1 MANIF
6 DVQGFGALSE
16 WNGQFSSASANQA
29 FQTIA
34 SLGSNSIELTAR
46 IWTQTGITNSVIADP
61 AKTESD
67 ASLLAGFQAAQ
78 AAGLSVVFKAAISA
92 LDGTPTSGLAPADI
106 GAFFASY
113 KAEIVHL
120 ASIAQAGGVATF
132 AVGNEMSSLSG
143 QQYRSYWTD
152 LISAVREVYHGE
164 LTYAAATDEASKV
177 SFWDQLDTIGVN
189 TYPPLTSSNTP
200 TVQDLVHAWSEV
212 PINPYYA
219 AAFEYKSPVD
229 FLHALSEQYGKP
241 VLMTE
246 VGCRSIDGTA
256 IAPGSW
262 TASGTPSTSAQAD
275 AYNAFFQVWT
285 AHGGS
290 WLKGVEL
297 WQWDLNNQY
306 STTGYSVMG
315 KPAEVV
321 VSQYFHGNGAVP
333 DLTVSGSSIAD
344 IIDLG
349 QGNNVVNAG
358 LGDDVIHGG
367 LGNNV
372 IIGGPSVAGKLATTT
387 VTLTGYGSVVGG
399 IGAQAEIW
407 VNGEPVSGLLEFKS
421 ATDPSGYQTFTVSFN
436 NPDTITSI
444 DIALMNAT
452 PGRALYIKDFSI
464 NGVAL
469 SPSDGTNASSP
480 GSFDLYVRTIHFD
493 TTNHQ
498 DWFFGASTDNDVIY
512 GGAGNDVI
520 TGGIGNDF
528 IDGGAGINTAVYSGN
543 ASDYDIISV
552 GNEVIVTDRV
562 AGRDG
567 TDTLTNIEFLR
578 FADTTI
584 STSGIAA
591 NQPSLSTGSSLQIQ
605 ATDSAGNITGETIHY
620 ADGSYDVYTS
630 AIVGQDYT
638 SELDFI
644 SASGLTTMI
653 ERFFANGDL
662 AFRQTVNSDGS
673 VNSANYNA
681 AGYPTQSATS
691 YVDGSFDQFTFNASG
706 FKTGETIRHADGS
719 CDIYRYGIVG
729 QDYTSQHTVNDA
741 SGRSVLIQDYRADGS
756 LTLTQVVDAS
766 GVTTLDQYDN
776 LGNIVQEIV
785 TQKDGSYLQSSYAS
799 DGTLTAK
806 TLGHIDG
813 SRDIYSYGIVG
824 QYYTSQHT
832 LTDASG
838 HSVLIEDF
846 RADGSLTLKQT
857 VDASGATM
865 LDQYDSLGHIVQET
879 VTQNNGSYVQ
889 SSYASDSTLTTVT
902 LGHADGSR
910 DIYSSGITGKDYTAQ
925 HVINDAS
932 GHNVLIQDF
941 RADGSLTL
949 QQVIDASGVGT
960 LDQYDNLGH
969 IVQETVT
976 QNDGS
981 YLQSTY
987 ASDGTVIADTARHA
1001 DGTQNVDTYGITG
1014 QAYSARHDVMDAT
1027 GQWLSTTFD
1036 NNDGSHTMTAYAS
1049 GVTLTSTTANDV
1061 MNSAGGDTFVFKQ
1074 PAGHDIINNFSAGD
1088 SAGHDTIQIDST
1100 VAVDF
1105 AHLSVHVIGHDTV
1118 IDLGQDASV
1127 TLAGVITPLTSHD
1140 VLIV

>member
-1 MANIF
+1 VANIF

-46 IWTQTGITNSVIADP
+46 IWTQTGTTNSVIADP

-78 AAGLSVVFKAAISA
+78 AAGLSVVFKAAISP
-92 LDGTPTSGLAPADI
+92 LNGTPTSSMAPTDV

-120 ASIAQAGGVATF
+120 ATIAQAGGVATF
-132 AVGNEMSSLSG
+132 AIGNEMSSLSG
-143 QQYRSYWTD
+143 QQYRDYWTD
-152 LISAVREVYHGE
+152 LISAVRQVYHGE

-177 SFWDQLDTIGVN
+177 SFWDQVDTIGVN

-229 FLHALSEQYGKP
+229 FLHSLSEQYGKP

-246 VGCRSIDGTA
+246 VGYRSIDGTA

-262 TASGTPSTSAQAD
+262 TASGTSNTSAQAD

-306 STTGYSVMG
+306 NSTGYSVMG

-321 VSQYFHGNGAVP
+321 VSQYFLGNGAAP
-333 DLTVSGSSIAD
+333 GLTVTGSSVAD

-349 QGNNVVNAG
+349 QGNDVING
-358 LGDDVIHGG
+358 ELGDDVIHGG
-367 LGNNV
+367 AGNDV
-372 IIGGPSVAGKLATTT
+372 IIGGPSVAAKLATTT
-387 VTLTGYGSVVGG
+387 ITLTGYGSVVGG
-399 IGAQAEIW
+399 IGAQAQIL
-407 VNGEPVSGLLEFKS
+407 VNGKPVSGLFEFKP

-436 NPDTITSI
+436 NPDAITSV
-444 DIALMNAT
+444 DIELVNAT
-452 PGRALYIKDFSI
+452 PGRALHIKDFSI

-469 SPSDGTNASSP
+469 APGDATNASSP
-480 GSFDLYVRTIHFD
+480 GSFDLYVHTIHFD
-493 TTNHQ
+493 TSNHQ

-512 GGAGNDVI
+512 GGAGDDVI

-528 IDGGAGINTAVYSGN
+528 IDGGDGIDTAAYSGN
-543 ASDYDIISV
+543 ISDYNISVVGKDIIVSDK
-552 GNEVIVTDRV
+552 I

-567 TDTLTNIEFLR
+567 IDTLTNIEFLK

-584 STSGIAA
+584 GTSNLSA
-591 NQPSLSTGSSLQIQ
+591 NLPGFFS
-605 ATDSAGNITGETIHY
+605 
-620 ADGSYDVYTS
+620 DGSRYVYTS
-630 AIVGQDYT
+630 AIAGKDYA
-638 SELDFI
+638 SELDVI
-644 SASGLTTMI
+644 SASGVTTLI

-673 VNSANYNA
+673 VDSANYDA
-681 AGYPTQSATS
+681 EGYRTQFATS

-706 FKTGETIRHADGS
+706 FKTSETIQHA
-719 CDIYRYGIVG
+719 
-729 QDYTSQHTVNDA
+729 
-741 SGRSVLIQDYRADGS
+741 
-756 LTLTQVVDAS
+756 
-766 GVTTLDQYDN
+766 
-776 LGNIVQEIV
+776 
-785 TQKDGSYLQSSYAS
+785 
-799 DGTLTAK
+799 
-806 TLGHIDG
+806 DG
-813 SRDIYSYGIVG
+813 SRDIYSSGITG
-824 QYYTSQHT
+824 KDYTSQHVIN
-832 LTDASG
+832 DPSG
-838 HSVLIEDF
+838 QSVLIEDF

-857 VDASGATM
+857 VDASDVKT
-865 LDQYDSLGHIVQET
+865 LDQYDSLGHIVQHTVIQKDGSYLQSSYAPDGTLTIETLGHADGSRDIYSSGIVGEGYTSQHVINDAIGRASGSESVRADGSLTLQQVVDASGVQTLDQYDGLGHTVQET
-879 VTQNNGSYVQ
+879 VTQNDGSYVQ
-889 SSYASDSTLTTVT
+889 SSYTSDGTLTTVT

-910 DIYSSGITGKDYTAQ
+910 DIYSSGITDKDYTSQ

-932 GHNVLIQDF
+932 GHSVLIQDF

-949 QQVIDASGVGT
+949 QQVVDASGVTT
-960 LDQYDNLGH
+960 L
-969 IVQETVT
+969 
-976 QNDGS
+976 
-981 YLQSTY
+981 
-987 ASDGTVIADTARHA
+987 
-1001 DGTQNVDTYGITG
+1001 DTYGITG
-1014 QAYSARHDVMDAT
+1014 QAYSARHDVTDAS
-1027 GQWLSTTFD
+1027 GHRLATTLD
-1036 NNDGSHTMTAYAS
+1036 NNDGSHTMTAHAP

-1074 PAGHDIINNFSAGD
+1074 PSGHDVINNFNPGDTAGHDIIQIESA
-1088 SAGHDTIQIDST
+1088 

-1105 AHLSVHVIGHDTV
+1105 AHLSVHVVGQDTV
-1118 IDLGQDASV
+1118 IDLGHDASV

-1140 VLIV
+1140 VLIA